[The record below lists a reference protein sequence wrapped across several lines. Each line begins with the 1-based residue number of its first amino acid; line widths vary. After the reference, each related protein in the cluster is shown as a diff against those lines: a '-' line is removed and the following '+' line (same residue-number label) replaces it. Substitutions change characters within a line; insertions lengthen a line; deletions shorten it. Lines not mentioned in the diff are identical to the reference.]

1 MKRRRKKTK
10 AKKMKSLKKNKKKGT
25 VESAVKKI
33 KRLRAVYMRESEKIQ
48 KAFDDVI
55 DKLEAKES
63 LFDF

>member
-10 AKKMKSLKKNKKKGT
+10 KMKKSKKKKGT

-33 KRLRAVYMRESEKIQ
+33 KRLRAIYMRESEKMQ

>member
-1 MKRRRKKTK
+1 
-10 AKKMKSLKKNKKKGT
+10 MKSLKKNKKKGT

-33 KRLRAVYMRESEKIQ
+33 KRLRAVHMRESEKVQ